1 MTEPIRYGDEVFMQL
16 FESVLGDG
24 MRRRRATYVYGDGRL
39 DKRVLVEVMCTGC
52 EAPSSIRNACFRITP
67 KLNYRAARALA
78 NATGGDDLPSL
89 EQQAALEES
98 LNRRQVNKLHGEV
111 VSYGQVC
118 SEPGRAH
125 SSPR

>member
-1 MTEPIRYGDEVFMQL
+1 MSSHVWSLDD
-16 FESVLGDG
+16 LGEG
-24 MRRRRATYVYGDGRL
+24 
-39 DKRVLVEVMCTGC
+39 
-52 EAPSSIRNACFRITP
+52 
-67 KLNYRAARALA
+67 
-78 NATGGDDLPSL
+78 GGDDLPSL